1 MTAFAVTPVTPV
13 KRGGRRRCRR
23 EGWFLMTEE
32 PRRRRRGHR
41 PGRHGSMRGFLGPG
55 SRAGRGDIRAAILAL
70 LGESPMHGYQIMGE
84 LSDRSGG
91 VWRPS
96 PGSVY
101 PTLQLL
107 QDEGLVSSTESE
119 GGRRIFKL
127 TDDGRTAVEALETPA
142 PWEAVADETE
152 SSAVELRD
160 LVFQVMAAARQVVH
174 AGDADHLVQAK
185 DVLTETRQRLY
196 RILAGDNTKPE

>member
-1 MTAFAVTPVTPV
+1 
-13 KRGGRRRCRR
+13 
-23 EGWFLMTEE
+23 
-32 PRRRRRGHR
+32 
-41 PGRHGSMRGFLGPG
+41 MRGFLGPG
-55 SRAGRGDIRAAILAL
+55 PRAGRGDIRAAILAL
-70 LGESPMHGYQIMGE
+70 LGESPMHGYQIMLELGE
-84 LSDRSGG
+84 RSGG

-119 GGRRIFKL
+119 GGRRTFEL
-127 TDDGRTAVEALETPA
+127 TDDGRAVVEALETPA

-152 SSAVELRD
+152 SAAVELRD

-174 AGDADHLVQAK
+174 AGDSGHLAQAK

-196 RILAGDNTKPE
+196 RILAGDSAPSE